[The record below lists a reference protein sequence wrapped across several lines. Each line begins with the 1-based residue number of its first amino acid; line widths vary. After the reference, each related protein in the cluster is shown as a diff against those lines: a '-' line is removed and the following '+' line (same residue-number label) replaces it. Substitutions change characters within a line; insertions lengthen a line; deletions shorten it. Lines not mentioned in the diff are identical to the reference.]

1 MNDGDARLTWSSDH
15 SFKRRLAWEGS
26 GSRGP
31 LKLIAPDSDHP
42 NILVAITVYCR
53 ILTASDFLIR
63 TIQMTALLTILTCYE
78 SSIGDLH
85 SVMNFILGLQ
95 TAQNRDCAFDGRF
108 INSNW
113 LESPFECRVS
123 SDGFAVLV
131 RCGSSRFKCR
141 ILMVSEALQV

>member
-15 SFKRRLAWEGS
+15 SFKGRLAWEG
-26 GSRGP
+26 GGGRGP

-42 NILVAITVYCR
+42 HILVAIGGSSPP
-53 ILTASDFLIR
+53 SDFLIR
-63 TIQMTALLTILTCYE
+63 TIQTTALPTILTRYE
-78 SSIGDLH
+78 SSIRDLH
-85 SVMNFILGLQ
+85 SVMDFIFRLQ
-95 TAQNRDCAFDGRF
+95 TAQNRDRAFDGRF

-113 LESPFECRVS
+113 LEPPFECRVS

-141 ILMVSEALQV
+141 IFMVSEALQV